1 MIFRQQGYGRIVN
14 TSSGSGIY
22 GSFGQANYST
32 AKLGVHGFTLTLAKE
47 GVKRNIRVN
56 TIAPIAASRMTETVL
71 PKEALANLDPKFV
84 IPLVGYLAHES
95 CEETGSLFEIAA
107 GFIAKLRWQRTQ
119 GYMFDLPYTAE
130 EVRDKWTN
138 ICDFETNPEY
148 PTGSSDTFSKVNEN
162 VERIAIKKEEEAAR
176 KAEEAK
182 KAAATAPAPVAGGLV
197 SDTIFTMMKVFLER
211 GEGAQL
217 VKQLGSVYGFNIT
230 EKKNGPIKRFF
241 TIDLKNGQG

>member
-1 MIFRQQGYGRIVN
+1 
-14 TSSGSGIY
+14 
-22 GSFGQANYST
+22 
-32 AKLGVHGFTLTLAKE
+32 
-47 GVKRNIRVN
+47 
-56 TIAPIAASRMTETVL
+56 MTETVL

-84 IPLVGYLAHES
+84 IPLVGYLSHES

-241 TIDLKNGQG
+241 TIDLKNGQGSVVFQEAKNADATFTMIDGDFEQVCMGKLNPQNAFMTVILLNKSYLLFFTMLTFSFLNSG

>member
-1 MIFRQQGYGRIVN
+1 MILRQQGYGRIVN

-47 GVKRNIRVN
+47 GEKRNIRVN

-130 EVRDKWTN
+130 EVRDKWAN

-148 PTGSSDTFSKVNEN
+148 PTGSSDTFAKVNEN
-162 VERIAIKKEEEAAR
+162 VERISIKKEEEAAR